1 MSRKVTG
8 CVIASDGTVQT
19 YFGTE
24 LLLKT
29 IGDDTFIWYRDDIN
43 QGSTRR
49 NYGWIMY
56 KNGSRKKIIGL
67 TNAKYSLARILCE
80 AGI

>member
-1 MSRKVTG
+1 MGVYV
-8 CVIASDGTVQT
+8 CVIASDGTVET

-29 IGDDTFIWYRDDIN
+29 IGDDTFIKYRIRAN
-43 QGSTRR
+43 PGSNRR

>member
-1 MSRKVTG
+1 M
-8 CVIASDGTVQT
+8 QT
-19 YFGTE
+19 YFETE

-29 IGDDTFIWYRDDIN
+29 IGDEEFVKIREKHN
-43 QGSTRR
+43 PGSTRR
-49 NYGWIMY
+49 NYGWIIY